1 MKKLHYISF
10 VIALLFSQNVLSQQN
25 FWRTASAKKNVTN
38 EDLVKRAHTPT
49 KSIKLDFLYDNF
61 VNYLTN
67 TSQKNSETLIKFP
80 NNKGEFSNYR
90 IVENS
95 SLSPELQQKY
105 PSIKSYVGYNV
116 DHPSEIINFSFS
128 PQFGLYG
135 SITSEEKTTLIDPYQ
150 KDKLSYIIYDKND
163 LVKSKDY
170 TCLLDVT
177 ESGLGVDNLK
187 LDHVK
192 SARNQANDGKL
203 LKFRLAVT
211 TTTEYSNYVIQQ
223 ANVTNGT
230 ETEKKAAIFAAVNI
244 SVSRI
249 NGILKNDLGVV
260 LELIPTTD
268 QLFFINSD
276 TFEVTDSYQMIDENI
291 VVTNSI
297 IGATNYDIGHLFFQV
312 NAAKDS
318 NGLANT
324 PAVCLDNYKAGG
336 VTGTIIPIGDAFDI
350 DFTAHEIGHQLGAH
364 HTHNNNCNRTYATSV
379 EPGSGST
386 IMAYTGI
393 CPPNIQ
399 KNSNDYFHTK
409 SIEEINSTLNSISC
423 GQIISTTNTAPVITS
438 NLNSGYTIPTST
450 AFALETTATD
460 KENDQITYNWEQ
472 MNNEV
477 SETSISKLPPISSNL
492 QGPNFRSFPPQKVG
506 IRYFPRLEKIIS
518 NQIVFET
525 NPYLSSPTQYDQN
538 NWEVIPSAARSMK
551 FSVTVRDNNTQTGQT
566 ARQDVNVNFVNT
578 GAAFSVTSQSI
589 NEFWKQNNP
598 ATIKWNVAGTT
609 ANGIDTPNVK
619 ILLSTNGGLTFDKVL
634 AESVPNN
641 GSYTFSVPAGLGT
654 TSQARIMIKAI
665 GNVFLAVNSANF
677 SIESS
682 LGTVEETQKEVFTI
696 SPNPSKGI
704 ITLDFADQTNNAQ
717 LKVVD
722 MVGRA
727 VFTSKLNASKS
738 QQINLSHLTNGVYI
752 ISIETKEQTFT
763 KKLIIKK

>member
-10 VIALLFSQNVLSQQN
+10 VIALLFSQNVFSQQN

-67 TSQKNSETLIKFP
+67 ISQKSSETLIKFP

-116 DHPSEIINFSFS
+116 DQPSEIINFSFS

-135 SITSEEKTTLIDPYQ
+135 SITNGEKTTLIDPYQ

-170 TCLLDVT
+170 NCLLDVT

-187 LDHVK
+187 LDRVK

-230 ETEKKAAIFAAVNI
+230 EAEKKAAILAAVNI
-244 SVSRI
+244 SISRI

-276 TFEVTDSYQMIDENI
+276 TFEVTDSYQMIDEN
-291 VVTNSI
+291 VLVTNTI

-312 NAAKDS
+312 NTAKNS

-336 VTGTIIPIGDAFDI
+336 VTGTIIPVGDAFDI

-393 CPPNIQ
+393 CPPNVQ

-423 GQIISTTNTAPVITS
+423 GQIISTSNTAPVITV
-438 NLNSGYTIPTST
+438 NLKPSYTIPTST
-450 AFALETTATD
+450 SFALETTATD

-477 SETSISKLPPISSNL
+477 SETSISSLPPVSSNL

-506 IRYFPRLEKIIS
+506 IRYFPRLEKILV
-518 NQIVFET
+518 NQIIFET
-525 NPYLSSPTQYDQN
+525 NPYLSSPSQYEQN
-538 NWEVIPSAARSMK
+538 NWEIIPSVARTMK
-551 FSVTVRDNNTQTGQT
+551 FAVTVRDNNTQTGQT
-566 ARQDVNVNFVNT
+566 ARQDVNISFVNT
-578 GAAFSVTSQSI
+578 GASFSVTSQTM

-619 ILLSTNGGLTFDKVL
+619 ILLSTNGGLSFDKVL
-634 AESVPNN
+634 AESVPNT
-641 GSYTFSVPAGLGT
+641 GSYTFSVPAGLGN

-665 GNVFLAVNSANF
+665 DNVFLAVNSANF
-677 SIESS
+677 TIEST
-682 LGTVEETQKEVFTI
+682 LGTIEENQKETFTI

-704 ITLDFADQTNNAQ
+704 ITIDLAESANNAQ

-722 MVGRA
+722 IVGRT
-727 VFTSKLNASKS
+727 VYTSKLNASKS
-738 QQINLSHLTNGVYI
+738 QQINLSHLINGVYI
-752 ISIETKEQTFT
+752 ISLETNKQTFT
-763 KKLIIKK
+763 KKMIIKK